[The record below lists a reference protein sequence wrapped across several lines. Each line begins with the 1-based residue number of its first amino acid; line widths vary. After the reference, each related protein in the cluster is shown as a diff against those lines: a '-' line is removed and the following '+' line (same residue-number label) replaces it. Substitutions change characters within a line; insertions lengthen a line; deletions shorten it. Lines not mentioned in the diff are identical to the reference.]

1 MRHILRNAL
10 LSLTAVGAFASLAVP
25 ASAAKLPTFAGF
37 VSPSGVVSGIS
48 GFTGVHTGTGA
59 YTITAKQSMFHGFPV
74 MTPTT
79 FGINGAI
86 PIINLF
92 GEVCGSGTC
101 TFKVLIFSLAGAAMD
116 NGWVF
121 TVIQT

>member
-1 MRHILRNAL
+1 MRNILKNAL
-10 LSLTAVGAFASLAVP
+10 LSLTAVGAFGALALP

-37 VSPSGVVSGIS
+37 VSPTGVVSGIA

-86 PIINLF
+86 PVVNLF

-101 TFKVLIFSLAGAAMD
+101 TFKVLIFTLAGAPMEH
-116 NGWVF
+116 GLVF
-121 TVIQT
+121 TVL